1 MHWPVLVFFSFF
13 ILVAVDA
20 YFRAKRISIGIGKP
34 FKIVLRL
41 VVLIAFNLIIS
52 LIIDLAWTYEIVVVL
67 NVFLFFNWWVFYN
80 GLSNIFEGHHWF
92 YPHLNNEIERKIYKG
107 SGLEAIVKQSIF
119 HLLKWTFLVASFLYF
134 LK

>member
-1 MHWPVLVFFSFF
+1 MHWPVLLLFSFF
-13 ILVAVDA
+13 ILVAIDA
-20 YFRAKRISIGIGKP
+20 YFRAKRISIGLDKS

-41 VVLIAFNLIIS
+41 VVLIAFNLIFF
-52 LIIDLAWTYEIVVVL
+52 LIIESDRTFEIIIVL
-67 NVFLFFNWWVFYN
+67 NVFLFFNWWIFYN